1 MGLFDIPFY
10 IKNTIKSGLFK
21 LYCKKNVIKKKMFKK
36 IAFFCTVKVFYY
48 LCKLNTTTK
57 TTKHK

>member
-21 LYCKKNVIKKKMFKK
+21 LYCKKNVIKKDVQKNCILLHGKSFLLSLQ
-36 IAFFCTVKVFYY
+36 TEYNY
-48 LCKLNTTTK
+48 
-57 TTKHK
+57 